1 MVENEKEI
9 LKSLNEEQRE
19 AVVTLQGPI
28 LVIAGPGSGKTRVIE
43 YRVLNLI
50 RSGVDPKKILLLT
63 FTKRAAKQMLERAAA
78 HDERCGTIEGGTF
91 HSFAYKL
98 LRRYGEKLGLKKTL
112 SVLDEGDAEELIGKI
127 VNLLDFREQKESF
140 PKKDTLKSIVSLSAN
155 KNLGLREVIE
165 RYFSHLS
172 DFLPEI
178 KTVAK
183 RYEDQKKER
192 GYVDFDDLLIHARDL
207 LAKEEIGEAIAANYD
222 YLMVDEFQDTNPLQG
237 EITYLLGKRTGN
249 VLAVGDDAQSIY
261 GFRGASHKNIMDF
274 PEYFPG
280 TAMIKLEENYRST
293 QAILDL
299 SNELLANMEEK
310 FQKDLVS
317 ARGKTGEKPKLLYFG
332 NAADETEWI
341 AEKVLTLIQAGVPLR
356 EQAVLFRS
364 TYASIML
371 QAELTKMRIP
381 YKMFGGLRFYE
392 TAHVKDF
399 LAFAKVIANEKDEIS
414 WGRILGLLPGV
425 GRKTAETIW
434 GKMEHAT
441 DLDRALL
448 GLEQAGIS
456 GRNADEILR
465 LKEAIAEAA
474 RLKGDV
480 CNLLGRILDFY
491 LPIFREKFDDW
502 PTRLSDLET
511 IRDLSEEYGELDSF
525 LADLSIDIPEGN
537 DENEK
542 EFLTLST
549 IHSAKGLEWNTVYLL
564 GVAEGIL
571 PSKRSMDFKEDIE
584 EEGRL
589 LYVAVTRAKERLY
602 LFFHLDDGRGRYLGN
617 RISRFLEPANVF
629 GAVFHEDLSGY
640 GLKDEVRY
648 SDEDE
653 GIEFE

>member
-1 MVENEKEI
+1 MENEKEI
-9 LKSLNEEQRE
+9 AESLNERQRE
-19 AVVTLQGPI
+19 AVATTEGPI

-43 YRVLNLI
+43 YRVVNLI

-63 FTKRAAKQMLERAAA
+63 FTKRAAREMLERAAH
-78 HDERCGTIEGGTF
+78 HDKRCESVEGGTF

-98 LRRYGEKLGLKKTL
+98 LRRYGDKLGLKKTL

-127 VNLLDFREQKESF
+127 VGALDLKKGKESF
-140 PKKDTLKSIVSLSAN
+140 PKKDTLKSIFSLSAN
-155 KNLGLREVIE
+155 KSLDLHDVVE

-178 KTVAK
+178 EAVRD
-183 RYEDQKKER
+183 RYREQKKER
-192 GYVDFDDLLIHARDL
+192 GYVDFDDLLLYARDL
-207 LAKEEIGEAIAANYD
+207 LSLGEVGKTIAAKYE
-222 YLMVDEFQDTNPLQG
+222 YVMVDEFQDTNPLQG
-237 EITYLLGKRTGN
+237 EITYLLGKQAGN

-280 TAMIKLEENYRST
+280 TKMITLEENYRST
-293 QAILDL
+293 QTILDL

-332 NAADETEWI
+332 SAPDETEWI
-341 AEKVLTLIQAGVPLR
+341 AEKVIALASSGVPLR

-371 QAELTKMRIP
+371 QAELSKMRIP

-414 WGRILGLLPGV
+414 WGRILNLLPGV
-425 GRKTAETIW
+425 GKKTAETLW
-434 GKMEHAT
+434 SRMEHVP
-441 DLDRALL
+441 DFDGALL
-448 GLEQAGIS
+448 ELERAGVAS
-456 GRNADEILR
+456 RNADEILK
-465 LKEAIAEAA
+465 LKKAVADAA
-474 RLKGDV
+474 HLRGDIF
-480 CNLLGRILDFY
+480 NLLGRIMDFY

-502 PTRLSDLET
+502 PSRLQDLET
-511 IRDLSEEYGELDSF
+511 IKDLSEEYGELDSF
-525 LADLSIDIPEGN
+525 LADLSIDVPEN
-537 DENEK
+537 RDESERD
-542 EFLTLST
+542 FLTLST

-564 GVAEGIL
+564 GATEGIL

-589 LYVAVTRAKERLY
+589 LYVAVTRAKERLC
-602 LFFHLDDGRGRYLGN
+602 LFFHLDEGRGMYLGA

-629 GAVFHEDLSGY
+629 GALSHEDLSGY
-640 GLKDEVRY
+640 GLKDDVRY

-653 GIEFE
+653 GIEYE